1 MRGFLERIVPFLE
14 ILKLKASPID
24 VFVVLAS
31 CSVVGKLDWRV
42 LPAIACGILMHSSG
56 DIINDIYDR
65 EIDKICKPE
74 AVIPSGR
81 MSVRTAWIYLLILTS
96 IALIIATWL
105 STAMLTYALAGV
117 VLGFIF
123 YSHPRFRFK
132 DIPILGS
139 ACVAACF
146 PLESLGVCSI
156 YSLINY
162 KILLFSCYIFFLI
175 FSLIFLKDFRDVKG
189 DRNSVPIMLG
199 VKKATKLCCI
209 LLIVP
214 ALFLIVLFL
223 TFSYKICFAI
233 GLICYLIVVIFIIQ
247 VLLSDSPIK
256 NGQSIRHRMIAGMTI
271 PNAAIF
277 ISNILNYS

>member
-31 CSVVGKLDWRV
+31 CSIVGKLDWRV

-65 EIDKICKPE
+65 EIDKICKPK

-96 IALIIATWL
+96 IALITAAWL
-105 STAMLTYALAGV
+105 STVMLMCALAGV
-117 VLGFIF
+117 ALGFIF

-139 ACVAACF
+139 ACAAACF

-156 YSLINY
+156 YSTLNC
-162 KILLFSCYIFFLI
+162 KILIFSCYIFFLI

-189 DRNSVPIMLG
+189 DINSLPIMLG
-199 VKKATKLCCI
+199 VKKAAKVCCT

-223 TFSYKICFAI
+223 IFNYKVCFVMGFI
-233 GLICYLIVVIFIIQ
+233 SYLIVAIFIIP
-247 VLLSDSPIK
+247 VLLFDDPIK
-256 NGQSIRHRMIAGMTI
+256 KGQSLRHRMIAGMTV

-277 ISNILNYS
+277 AVNIAIYL